1 MGATACSDA
10 VDGPLLRWRTS
21 SDALAIAFTLRAVSV
36 HCFSATLT
44 STGSLIGL
52 VARGALLAVARGAVL
67 AVARRAVL
75 AVARRAVL
83 AGEPAPETRRA
94 VLAGVLA
101 SASGLMA

>member
-1 MGATACSDA
+1 VAS
-10 VDGPLLRWRTS
+10 V
-21 SDALAIAFTLRAVSV
+21 TLRAVSV
-36 HCFSATLT
+36 HCFSAPLT

-52 VARGALLAVARGAVL
+52 VARG
-67 AVARRAVL
+67 AVL

-101 SASGLMA
+101 SASGLVA